1 VIPQRTPLALAARLG
16 PEGTSALEDVMEA
29 REVQVTQMLQK
40 EMQELRTELRVG
52 MQELRTEMQALR
64 ADLRSNVFDSR
75 AELKTLVADTRAE
88 FRTMVA
94 DTRAD
99 LMKWALLF
107 WVGQVAVVL
116 ALGRII
122 VAAIP

>member
-1 VIPQRTPLALAARLG
+1 MPLALASRLG
-16 PEGTSALEDVMEA
+16 PDGATALEDVMDA
-29 REVQVTQMLQK
+29 REVRVTQTLQK

-64 ADLRSNVFDSR
+64 SDLRSAVSDSR
-75 AELKTLVADTRAE
+75 AELKTMVADTRAE
-88 FRTMVA
+88 LKTMVA

-99 LMKWALLF
+99 LMKWSLLF

-116 ALGRII
+116 ALARIFSAVAGR
-122 VAAIP
+122 